1 MGLISLTGTGGF
13 QSPSGA
19 PLALGKLVV
28 RLVEDIN
35 LSDCQICAGR
45 EVSYPLDANGDVI
58 SGSLWA
64 PALYIFTAYSAQ
76 GQKVWSMQVAFDYPP
91 YY

>member
-1 MGLISLTGTGGF
+1 MGLISLAGTGNF
-13 QSPSGA
+13 QSPSGV
-19 PLALGKLVV
+19 PVALGTLTV
-28 RLVEDIN
+28 RLLEDIN

-45 EVSYPLDANGDVI
+45 TVSYSLDANGDVV

-76 GQKVWSMQVAFDYPP
+76 GEKVWTMQVDFTYPP
-91 YY
+91 AS